1 MKVTQSSR
9 SILAANLPFLA
20 VETSHSFNF
29 SCEVTLLLHVHDS
42 NFGSKSCSCT
52 AVVTT
57 IFCASFF
64 FWFTVYNLAP
74 CFFYYI
80 CNAIGVMV
88 TVAVVNKSML
98 VVVCSGRGQSLHAW
112 DHEQNGQLYNPPEGT
127 SSTSCISYKLYL
139 ILLLSP
145 SLFWANS
152 FTTSCCYNVEMEVC
166 DPYSVYCYRS
176 LEFPL
181 VAHSQD
187 SHYLPVSEQTCQDQ
201 KNVGSIVG
209 PELLQQGRRRGC
221 KHIISKCTSCLK
233 ISSIENRTIAKRIIW

>member
-1 MKVTQSSR
+1 MWCVVGEDKVCMLEITNR
-9 SILAANLPFLA
+9 MDNYI
-20 VETSHSFNF
+20 
-29 SCEVTLLLHVHDS
+29 TLQRGHHPP
-42 NFGSKSCSCT
+42 
-52 AVVTT
+52 VV
-57 IFCASFF
+57 F
-64 FWFTVYNLAP
+64 
-74 CFFYYI
+74 
-80 CNAIGVMV
+80 
-88 TVAVVNKSML
+88 
-98 VVVCSGRGQSLHAW
+98 
-112 DHEQNGQLYNPPEGT
+112 
-127 SSTSCISYKLYL
+127 SYKLYL

-233 ISSIENRTIAKRIIW
+233 ISTIENRTIAKRIIW